1 MPTLEW
7 IRKGSRRELAI
18 GHGNAILT
26 HVERIFT
33 MQLQQLIYFMTVADQ
48 GSFNK
53 AAEKLFATQPNL
65 SKAIS
70 NLESELKVNIFYR
83 TNRGVELT
91 EDGKK
96 LYQYT
101 RTIMN
106 QMELIEGL
114 AVKEAPR
121 ILSVASYPII
131 TMGRLMS
138 EFYIRHRTESISLKL
153 SEERMYRVIEM
164 VESGEADIGF
174 VMSNQVQMKELR
186 HLINFKGIELHVLG
200 MDTWYANLGPAHPL
214 YDRDEVTILE
224 LLQYPFVRRPDDY
237 FSNLTHYLEIDGV
250 RLTSFTRVVYANDST
265 AILSL
270 LHTTDAFRFGPG
282 LSADDFSAY
291 GIRTIPI
298 RNCKIQITSGWLQRK
313 RETLSEEAAD
323 FVAMLQNLYPVSLQ
337 F

>member
-1 MPTLEW
+1 
-7 IRKGSRRELAI
+7 
-18 GHGNAILT
+18 
-26 HVERIFT
+26 

-96 LYQYT
+96 LYQYS
-101 RTIMN
+101 RTILN

-121 ILSVASYPII
+121 LLSVASYPII
-131 TMGRLMS
+131 TMSRLVS
-138 EFYIRHRTESISLKL
+138 EFYNRHRTEAISLKL

-174 VMSNQVQMKELR
+174 VMSNQMQLKELR
-186 HLINFKGIELHVLG
+186 HIINFKGIDLHVLG
-200 MDTWYANLGPAHPL
+200 TDTWYANLGPAHPL
-214 YDRDEVTILE
+214 YSRDEVTIQE

-250 RLTSFTRVVYANDST
+250 RLTSFTRVLYANA
-265 AILSL
+265 AILSI
-270 LHTTDAFRFGPG
+270 LHATDAFRFGPG
-282 LSADDFSAY
+282 LSAGDFAAY
-291 GIRTIPI
+291 GIRTVPI
-298 RNCKIQITSGWLQRK
+298 RNCKIQITSGWIQRK
-313 RETLSEEAAD
+313 RGSLSEEAAD
-323 FVAMLQNLYPVSLQ
+323 FVAMLQKLYPLSL
-337 F
+337 

>member
-1 MPTLEW
+1 
-7 IRKGSRRELAI
+7 
-18 GHGNAILT
+18 
-26 HVERIFT
+26 

-53 AAEKLFATQPNL
+53 AAKKLFATQPNL

-186 HLINFKGIELHVLG
+186 HLINFKGIEFHVLG
-200 MDTWYANLGPAHPL
+200 LDTWYANLGPAHPL

>member
-1 MPTLEW
+1 
-7 IRKGSRRELAI
+7 
-18 GHGNAILT
+18 
-26 HVERIFT
+26 

-96 LYQYT
+96 LYQYS
-101 RTIMN
+101 RTILN

-121 ILSVASYPII
+121 LLSVASYPII
-131 TMGRLMS
+131 TMSRLVS
-138 EFYIRHRTESISLKL
+138 EFYNRHRTEAISLKL

-174 VMSNQVQMKELR
+174 VMSNQMQLKELR
-186 HLINFKGIELHVLG
+186 HIINFKGIDLHVLG
-200 MDTWYANLGPAHPL
+200 TDTWYANLGPAHPL
-214 YDRDEVTILE
+214 YSRDEVTIQE

-250 RLTSFTRVVYANDST
+250 RLTSFTRVLYANDSA
-265 AILSL
+265 AILSI
-270 LHTTDAFRFGPG
+270 LHATDAFRFGPG
-282 LSADDFSAY
+282 LSAGDFAAY
-291 GIRTIPI
+291 GIRTVPI
-298 RNCKIQITSGWLQRK
+298 RNCKIQITSGWIQRK
-313 RETLSEEAAD
+313 RGSLSEEAAD
-323 FVAMLQNLYPVSLQ
+323 FVAMLQKLYPLSL
-337 F
+337 

>member
-1 MPTLEW
+1 
-7 IRKGSRRELAI
+7 
-18 GHGNAILT
+18 
-26 HVERIFT
+26 

-70 NLESELKVNIFYR
+70 NLESELKVNIFCR

-96 LYQYT
+96 LYQYA

-121 ILSVASYPII
+121 ILSVASYPIL

-138 EFYIRHRTESISLKL
+138 EFYNLHREESISLKL

-174 VMSNQVQMKELR
+174 VMSNQVQLKELR
-186 HLINFKGIELHVLG
+186 HMLNFKGMELHILG

-214 YDRDEVTILE
+214 YDRDKVTIQE
-224 LLQYPFVRRPDDY
+224 LLRYPFIRRPDDY
-237 FSNLTHYLEIDGV
+237 FSNLTNYLEIDGV
-250 RLTSFTRVVYANDST
+250 SLTNFTRVVYANDS
-265 AILSL
+265 ASILSAL
-270 LHTTDAFRFGPG
+270 RTTDVFRFGPG
-282 LSADDFSAY
+282 LSAADFAEF
-291 GIRTIPI
+291 GVRTIPI
-298 RNCKIQITSGWLQRK
+298 HNCKIQITTGWLQRK
-313 RETLSEEAAD
+313 RETLSEEAGA
-323 FVAMLQNLYPVSLQ
+323 FVAMLQKLYPLSL
-337 F
+337 

>member
-1 MPTLEW
+1 
-7 IRKGSRRELAI
+7 
-18 GHGNAILT
+18 
-26 HVERIFT
+26 
-33 MQLQQLIYFMTVADQ
+33 
-48 GSFNK
+48 
-53 AAEKLFATQPNL
+53 
-65 SKAIS
+65 
-70 NLESELKVNIFYR
+70 
-83 TNRGVELT
+83 
-91 EDGKK
+91 
-96 LYQYT
+96 
-101 RTIMN
+101 
-106 QMELIEGL
+106 
-114 AVKEAPR
+114 
-121 ILSVASYPII
+121 
-131 TMGRLMS
+131 MS

>member
-1 MPTLEW
+1 MTGVQTCALP
-7 IRKGSRRELAI
+7 
-18 GHGNAILT
+18 IL
-26 HVERIFT
+26 
-33 MQLQQLIYFMTVADQ
+33 TVADQ

-121 ILSVASYPII
+121 VLSVASYPII
-131 TMGRLMS
+131 TMGRLVS
-138 EFYIRHRTESISLKL
+138 EFYNCHRTEPISLKL

-164 VESGEADIGF
+164 VESGEADLGF
-174 VMSNQVQMKELR
+174 VMSNQVQLKELR
-186 HLINFKGIELHVLG
+186 HMLNFKGIELHILG

-214 YDRDEVTILE
+214 YDREEVTIQE
-224 LLQYPFVRRPDDY
+224 LLEFPFVRRPDDY

-250 RLTSFTRVVYANDST
+250 RLTSLDRKSVV
-265 AILSL
+265 
-270 LHTTDAFRFGPG
+270 
-282 LSADDFSAY
+282 
-291 GIRTIPI
+291 
-298 RNCKIQITSGWLQRK
+298 
-313 RETLSEEAAD
+313 
-323 FVAMLQNLYPVSLQ
+323 
-337 F
+337 

>member
-1 MPTLEW
+1 
-7 IRKGSRRELAI
+7 
-18 GHGNAILT
+18 
-26 HVERIFT
+26 
-33 MQLQQLIYFMTVADQ
+33 MQLQQLIYFMTVAEQ

-96 LYQYT
+96 LYQYS
-101 RTIMN
+101 RTIRN

-114 AVKEAPR
+114 AAKEVPR
-121 ILSVASYPII
+121 VLSVASYPIVTI
-131 TMGRLMS
+131 SRLIS
-138 EFYIRHRTESISLKL
+138 EFYNSHREEPISLKL

-186 HLINFKGIELHVLG
+186 HVINFKGIELHVLG

-214 YDRDEVTILE
+214 YDREEVTIQE

-250 RLTSFTRVVYANDST
+250 RLTNFTQVVYLNDTS

-270 LHTTDAFRFGPG
+270 LRSTDAFRFGPG
-282 LSADDFSAY
+282 LSAGDFAAY
-291 GIRTIPI
+291 DIRTIPI
-298 RNCKIQITSGWLQRK
+298 RNCKIQITSGWLKKK
-313 RETLSEEAAD
+313 RGTLSREAED
-323 FVAMLQNLYPVSLQ
+323 FVSMLQKLYPLSL
-337 F
+337 